1 MLLHSVKVKA
11 VSNNFDIKDMLEAI
25 QNCWLLVIYDI
36 HIYIGSVNLLKP
48 EQLKIKNKC

>member
-25 QNCWLLVIYDI
+25 LNCWLLVIYDI
-36 HIYIGSVNLLKP
+36 QIYRFCQS
-48 EQLKIKNKC
+48 IKARTIEN

>member
-1 MLLHSVKVKA
+1 MFLHSVKVKA

-36 HIYIGSVNLLKP
+36 HIYI
-48 EQLKIKNKC
+48 